1 MPGLVAPSRRSCQG
15 PAGWS
20 AGPAPWAGGGSSRRP
35 HAAGPAGM
43 SQRPG
48 GLLRG
53 AGRRQGRVA
62 AQLRPPALPPVAA
75 GASGGRLGTSSPL
88 PSFVLLLKVTY
99 SSKLKEK
106 EKEKE
111 IT

>member
-62 AQLRPPALPPVAA
+62 AQLRLPALPPVAA
-75 GASGGRLGTSSPL
+75 GPSDGRLGTFSLPL
-88 PSFVLLLKVTY
+88 FVLLLKVTY